1 MENRNNDFLKN
12 IITES
17 TEQKMQKVIAE
28 KRKKYFQD
36 LGRKGGL
43 KKKSNLQL
51 TKIISF
57 RLTDLEYEES
67 QKESQKYNLKLSA
80 YARLI
85 HLQKELKINE
95 FKIDEILLQY
105 GNNSKRITNLLRHRE
120 WNVFENKKEI
130 LTKIETT
137 NDLMYQYLYSKINQN
152 TKDE

>member
-12 IITES
+12 IITKS
-17 TEQKMQKVIAE
+17 TEQKMQQVIAE
-28 KRKKYFQD
+28 KRKKYIQD
-36 LGRKGGL
+36 LGRKVGL

-80 YARLI
+80 YARMV

-120 WNVFENKKEI
+120 WNIFENKKEI

-137 NDLMYQYLYSKINQN
+137 NDLMYQYLYSKMNQYPKN
-152 TKDE
+152 E